1 MSGRFMRVLLF
12 FDLPTISSDDRKNY
26 RKFHKFLKD
35 EGFFMLQESVY
46 TKLVLNGINA
56 NLMKNKINKNLPP
69 TGVIHTLVITEKQ
82 FSQMEILIEKKC
94 YKTEDSL
101 ERMIVL

>member
-26 RKFHKFLKD
+26 RQFRKFLQD

-46 TKLVLNGINA
+46 TKLVLNGTNA
-56 NLMKNKINKNLPP
+56 TLIKNKISKNLPP
-69 TGVIHTLVITEKQ
+69 SGIIHTLVITEKQ
-82 FSQMEILIEKKC
+82 FSQMEMMIGKKGQ
-94 YKTEDSL
+94 KIVDSL
-101 ERMIVL
+101 DRMIIL

>member
-1 MSGRFMRVLLF
+1 MRVLLF

-26 RKFHKFLKD
+26 RQFRKFLQD

-46 TKLVLNGINA
+46 TKLVLNGTNA

-82 FSQMEILIEKKC
+82 FSQMEMMIGKKEF
-94 YKTEDSL
+94 KMEDSL
-101 ERMIVL
+101 DRMIIL